1 MAELQKSL
9 NFKPKTDDFDFPN
22 LSMSRDF
29 MKKHDVQKVYGKV
42 TRQFQL
48 SMRYCLEVSLTHV
61 REQGPANSMVPI
73 VTGGEVILSDN
84 VEWDRSM
91 AETSQVPRA
100 WKGSFA
106 EEFLDDYEDAPE
118 ATGTDGVSK
127 LLAWIRW
134 IQRILDKAEE

>member
-106 EEFLDDYEDAPE
+106 EEFLDDYEDA
-118 ATGTDGVSK
+118 S
-127 LLAWIRW
+127 
-134 IQRILDKAEE
+134 